1 MDKIFNSPKTN
12 VYGGVSML
20 DKYIYMK
27 REDFKKII
35 KLRSCWKIDKRK
47 GNYKLPNG
55 NNLSVYVT
63 DLVESQMKLD
73 NLGIRSNGDL
83 CFMSGG
89 EWNTE
94 IKEFDDYTLMPA
106 FQDNEV
112 CSYDD
117 MEKRINCLVH
127 ELLY

>member
-1 MDKIFNSPKTN
+1 
-12 VYGGVSML
+12 
-20 DKYIYMK
+20 MK

-55 NNLSVYVT
+55 NNLSAYVT
-63 DLVESQMKLD
+63 NLVESQMKLD

-83 CFMSGG
+83 CLMSGG

-94 IKEFDDYTLMPA
+94 TKEFDDYTLMPA
-106 FQDNEV
+106 FQNNEF
-112 CSYDD
+112 CSYYE
-117 MEKRINCLVH
+117 METRVRKLVS
-127 ELLY
+127 EIIK

>member
-1 MDKIFNSPKTN
+1 
-12 VYGGVSML
+12 
-20 DKYIYMK
+20 MK

-55 NNLSVYVT
+55 NNLSAYVT

-83 CFMSGG
+83 CLMSGG
-89 EWNTE
+89 EWNTGT
-94 IKEFDDYTLMPA
+94 KEFDDYTLMPA
-106 FQDNEV
+106 FENNEV
-112 CSYDD
+112 CSYDE
-117 MEKRINCLVH
+117 MEKRINRLVH

>member
-1 MDKIFNSPKTN
+1 
-12 VYGGVSML
+12 
-20 DKYIYMK
+20 MK

-35 KLRSCWKIDKRK
+35 KLRSFWKINKKK

-55 NNLSVYVT
+55 NNLSIYVT

-83 CFMSGG
+83 CFMSGS
-89 EWNTE
+89 EWNDKT
-94 IKEFDDYTLMPA
+94 KKFNDYTLMPA
-106 FQDNEV
+106 YENNEV

-117 MEKRINCLVH
+117 MEKRINRLVH
-127 ELLY
+127 ELLC